1 MSITLLVILCVA
13 GLLLILADI
22 LLIPGGVVGFL
33 GLGMMA
39 FACYQA
45 YECHGSV
52 AGNIFVLFSVLAA
65 TGFVFYVLNPKS
77 WKRVSQLTNVEGKVN
92 TEDVKA
98 VKVGDVGISLSFLR
112 PSGTAQFG
120 ENLVEVSSSLGFIDA
135 NQAVEITE
143 IESNKIIVKQINN

>member
-1 MSITLLVILCVA
+1 MSITLLVILCIA
-13 GLLLILADI
+13 GLLLIVADI
-22 LLIPGGVVGFL
+22 FLIPGGIVGFF

-45 YECHGSV
+45 YENHGSL
-52 AGNIFVLFSVLAA
+52 AGNLFVLASVLVA

-77 WKRVSQLTNVEGKVN
+77 WKRVSQLTDIDGKVN

-112 PSGTAQFG
+112 PAGTAQFG

-135 NQAVEITE
+135 NQTVEIVE